1 MLPGFAPPRPRTLD
15 DLLGPAL
22 SRRLEALDVFSRKVL
37 SGKLPGERQSK
48 RRGRSVEFDDFRP
61 YVAGDDLRH
70 IDWNI
75 VGRLDKLFIKLF
87 REEEDLSLNLLLDAS
102 ASMDTGVPHKLHM
115 AARMVAAIGYIG
127 LVNQNRVSLTVF
139 GLPASSEYPR
149 GMASMAPCRGR
160 VSVRRLADCLLNALE
175 AREAARGVRDSQAA
189 SMNDALRLW
198 SSTRAQRGITLL
210 VSDMLVPPAAA
221 SKKSLLGKAKELGTT
236 GLGTTG
242 ATQMGEPIAL
252 ANLTSADGAFD
263 ATVLQV
269 LSPGELDPTVEQPR
283 GLLGDVQLTDLETG
297 RVLDVTITEATIN
310 AFRLRMREHV
320 ASTRAQCRSLGIG
333 HFLVQSDASVEELV
347 TSTLRKGGILR

>member
-61 YVAGDDLRH
+61 YVEGDDLRH

-115 AARMVAAIGYIG
+115 AARLAAAIGYIG
-127 LVNQNRVSLTVF
+127 LVNQNRVSLTMF
-139 GLPASSEYPR
+139 GLPASSEHPR
-149 GMASMAPCRGR
+149 GMASLVPSRGR
-160 VSVRRLADCLLNALE
+160 TSVRRLADVLLGGLA
-175 AREAARGVRDSQAA
+175 AREAWRGKA
-189 SMNDALRLW
+189 SEETLSTNDALRVW
-198 SSTRAQRGITLL
+198 ARGRAQRGITLL
-210 VSDMLVPPAAA
+210 LSDMLPGSVAQRAKHA
-221 SKKSLLGKAKELGTT
+221 DSAEATSLAH
-236 GLGTTG
+236 
-242 ATQMGEPIAL
+242 
-252 ANLTSADGAFD
+252 LTSPDGAFD

-269 LSPGELDPTVEQPR
+269 LSPGEMDPSVEQQR
-283 GLLGDVQLTDLETG
+283 GLLGDVQLTDIESG
-297 RVLDVTITEATIN
+297 RAIDVTITDATVN

-320 ASTRAQCRSLGIG
+320 AGVRAQCRGLGVA
-333 HFLVQSDASVEELV
+333 HFVVQSDASVEELV